1 MAQKKHH
8 DVPAKHMVGGPA
20 DDETGHKALS
30 DGLEDG
36 ERQHVDSQF
45 GPSNKSRKQWDELRS
60 YFCTTKW
67 ELVPSK
73 ATKTTSYVT
82 VG

>member
-45 GPSNKSRKQWDELRS
+45 GPSSKSR
-60 YFCTTKW
+60 
-67 ELVPSK
+67 
-73 ATKTTSYVT
+73 
-82 VG
+82 

>member
-1 MAQKKHH
+1 MSHLYSSQLDVIRNEPGQAMAQKKHH

-45 GPSNKSRKQWDELRS
+45 GPSSKSR
-60 YFCTTKW
+60 
-67 ELVPSK
+67 
-73 ATKTTSYVT
+73 
-82 VG
+82 